1 MPSMSKRKAAAMDTD
16 RAAIDR
22 EVAVMRLVQE
32 MRGEAAGLRRELGE
46 VMAAVERVRA
56 LMVRVLVYSAIA
68 AIAAPVCAALLSW
81 LAGDS

>member
-1 MPSMSKRKAAAMDTD
+1 MDND

-46 VMAAVERVRA
+46 VVAAVDRIRA
-56 LMVRVLVYSAIA
+56 LMVRVLVYGAIFA
-68 AIAAPVCAALLSW
+68 AGVPMLAALMRW
-81 LAGDS
+81 LAGDE